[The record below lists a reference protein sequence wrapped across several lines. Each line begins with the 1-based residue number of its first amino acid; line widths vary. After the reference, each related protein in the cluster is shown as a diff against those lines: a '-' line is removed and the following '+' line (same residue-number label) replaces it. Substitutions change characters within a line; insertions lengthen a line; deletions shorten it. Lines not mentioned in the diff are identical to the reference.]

1 MTTSSPGSRL
11 VDAYDLVIFD
21 LDGVIYLVDRPIE
34 TAVAAVGRLHAE
46 GKPLAYATNNASR
59 RPAAVAALLSGMG
72 LAVQP
77 HEVLTSAVAAAGL
90 LANRFPADSPVL
102 VVGAEALRAEVRAVG
117 LRPVRRL
124 EDEPVAVVQGY
135 APEVGWADL
144 AEAALA
150 VRAGAE
156 WFATNTDRTLPTAR
170 GPVPGNGSLVA
181 VLRTALE
188 RDPDVVVGKPEPAL
202 FTAAARQAGAT
213 RPLTVGD
220 RLDTDIEGAV
230 RAGLDSLLVLT
241 GVTRPVDLLH
251 APLLARPTY
260 VATDLGG
267 LFDPAQVARLPGPA
281 PEEAG
286 STASGPAATG
296 SRVPGLPIVADN
308 GWQVTANGETAQL
321 TGSGSSLEA
330 LATLCAAAWSG
341 RPVDSI
347 EPGSDAARSALGD
360 LDLLR

>member
-1 MTTSSPGSRL
+1 MTVSSPGSRL

-34 TAVAAVGRLHAE
+34 TAIAAVGRLHAE

-59 RPAAVAALLSGMG
+59 RAAEVAALLSGMG
-72 LAVQP
+72 LAVRP
-77 HEVLTSAVAAAGL
+77 DEVLTSAAAAAGL

-117 LRPVRRL
+117 LRPVSRL
-124 EDEPVAVVQGY
+124 ENGPVAVVQGY
-135 APEVGWADL
+135 APEIGWADL

-188 RDPDVVVGKPEPAL
+188 REPDVVVGKPAPAL

-213 RPLTVGD
+213 RPLAVGD

-241 GVTRPVDLLH
+241 GVTRPAELLQ
-251 APLLARPTY
+251 APPSARPTY
-260 VATDLGG
+260 VANDLGG
-267 LFDPAQVARLPGPA
+267 LFDPAQVVHLPARIMG
-281 PEEAG
+281 
-286 STASGPAATG
+286 ASGPAASG
-296 SRVPGLPIVADN
+296 STTPAVG
-308 GWQVTANGETAQL
+308 GWQVTVDGATALL
-321 TGSGSSLEA
+321 TGSGSNLEA
-330 LATLCAAAWSG
+330 LGALCAATWAEESISTF
-341 RPVDSI
+341 VAESDS
-347 EPGSDAARSALGD
+347 ARSALRD